1 MAKFFYSERDGELQR
16 SHYNMLRCIFH
27 EILSQ
32 HEALF
37 YRYFQSEYRAQKEMH
52 KRGNSD
58 LAEWD
63 YESLKKILSSMT
75 DFSPVNRL
83 YLIIDAVDE
92 SDDDDRRDIL
102 NLMFNLCSKPKDCV
116 IKIFLASRPIGIL
129 SKTNDCGSFGSKL
142 LSIKL
147 QDQTKPDIARF
158 AYSFLKDLDFSS
170 FLDQAT
176 EYIAENAQGVFLWVQ
191 LVKKE
196 LVAYDEAG
204 RCAEKDIFEFLKS
217 LPTELEEL
225 YQRMLNKMGR
235 NKTDIRDGIRM
246 FQLVLFASRPL
257 VANEMLHALA
267 IPGDRETDF
276 AVSQDS
282 FAKNIPPERRIIHC
296 GGNFL
301 EIKRSFGNATYEAA
315 GRDIVQVM
323 HQTVREFFLRPD
335 GFAAASDFKM
345 NEKDAH
351 ICISITCIRYLMLC
365 AANMAQRLPGVKAWT
380 SQQFEDCAQYLNE
393 MPFLTYALCYLVY
406 HIVGCQGDAYILH
419 IASYFV
425 DSLKESPAAY
435 LLQIWVNN
443 QFGDRFFKKELS
455 GVGAEFRNRILFTAA
470 WKGYQIA
477 AGVSLILGADVNI
490 EAEDNMTP
498 LHFAARKGYGAVAR
512 LLLNSGAKMESKDV
526 TGRTPLS
533 WASAKGHEAVVKL
546 LLNSGANMETIDIA
560 GWTPLL
566 QAAANGHAAVVKL
579 LLIEGSNAEAK
590 DRDRHST
597 SLSWAATNGHEEV
610 VRVLSDSSVDLEP
623 KDKAG
628 RTPLVQA
635 AANGHEGVV
644 KLLLSKG
651 CDIESKDGFRLSTPL
666 SWAAM
671 NGHLAVVQVLS
682 NSGASLECMDRFGRK
697 PLLWAAANG
706 YEAVVK
712 LLLSKG
718 AGRDSE
724 KNQVGRKPLWW
735 ATENGH
741 EGVVNLL
748 LDNNTDQESKEDG

>member
-16 SHYNMLRCIFH
+16 SHYNMLRCIFY

-37 YRYFQSEYRAQKEMH
+37 YRYFQSEYRAQREMH
-52 KRGNSD
+52 KRSNSD

-63 YESLKKILSSMT
+63 YESLKRILSSMT

-129 SKTNDCGSFGSKL
+129 SKTNDCGSFGSKH
-142 LSIKL
+142 LSIEL
-147 QDQTKPDIARF
+147 QDQTKPDITRF

-176 EYIAENAQGVFLWVQ
+176 KYIAENAQGVFLWVQ

-235 NKTDIRDGIRM
+235 NKKDIRDGIRM
-246 FQLVLFASRPL
+246 FQLVLFASRPF

-301 EIKRSFGNATYEAA
+301 EVKRSFGNAIYIYEAA

-351 ICISITCIRYLMLC
+351 VCISITCIRYLMLC
-365 AANMAQRLPGVKAWT
+365 AANMAQRLPDVEAWT
-380 SQQFEDCAQYLNE
+380 SRQFEDCAQYLNE

-406 HIVGCQGDAYILH
+406 HIDGCQGDAYVLN
-419 IASYFV
+419 IASSFI
-425 DSLKESPAAY
+425 DGLPESPAAF
-435 LLQIWVNN
+435 LLQTWVND
-443 QFGDRFFKKELS
+443 QFSDIFLEKELS
-455 GVGAEFRNRILFTAA
+455 GVGTEFQNRILFTAA
-470 WKGYQIA
+470 WRGYQIA

-490 EAEDNMTP
+490 EAEDKMTP
-498 LHFAARKGYGAVAR
+498 LHIAAGKGYAAVVR
-512 LLLNSGAKMESKDV
+512 LLLNGGAKMESKDV

-533 WASAKGHEAVVKL
+533 WASAKGHEAVVRL
-546 LLNSGANMETIDIA
+546 LLDSGANM
-560 GWTPLL
+560 
-566 QAAANGHAAVVKL
+566 
-579 LLIEGSNAEAK
+579 
-590 DRDRHST
+590 
-597 SLSWAATNGHEEV
+597 
-610 VRVLSDSSVDLEP
+610 
-623 KDKAG
+623 
-628 RTPLVQA
+628 
-635 AANGHEGVV
+635 
-644 KLLLSKG
+644 
-651 CDIESKDGFRLSTPL
+651 
-666 SWAAM
+666 
-671 NGHLAVVQVLS
+671 
-682 NSGASLECMDRFGRK
+682 ECMDRFGRK

-706 YEAVVK
+706 YESVVK

-718 AGRDSE
+718 ADRDS
-724 KNQVGRKPLWW
+724 KMNQVGRTPLSW

-741 EGVVNLL
+741 EAVVNLL
-748 LDNNTDQESKEDG
+748 LDNNIDQEFNEDG